1 MLTKVHCFFSQY
13 TLKPN
18 NKKCELFPL
27 GSTIIPSSGTWII
40 WHMYNSTHN
49 CMPICSI
56 QFSWIHLFSF
66 LLPAVPF
73 FLRKWYFGDVQS
85 WCFYIPIIWR
95 LWLLEAHL
103 GQWQSP
109 LYPNRLK
116 APKSPPAG
124 EGRNVS
130 HTITSQYYCRVHDT
144 VLLLA
149 IFSRQNFQDP
159 PSGVRSSV

>member
-1 MLTKVHCFFSQY
+1 MWIISFGKYHYTLFRHVNNMTYVQLNSQLYANMFNSIQLNPFVFFSS
-13 TLKPN
+13 PS
-18 NKKCELFPL
+18 C
-27 GSTIIPSSGTWII
+27 TI
-40 WHMYNSTHN
+40 
-49 CMPICSI
+49 
-56 QFSWIHLFSF
+56 
-66 LLPAVPF
+66 

-159 PSGVRSSV
+159 PSEVRSSV